1 MAQEKSTE
9 RSTMSV
15 GSPST
20 QGIQKAHVGHVLGP
34 FDEMDRLFDR
44 MLSPNWMLPMRMGMG
59 MPGFAERLMPFEGKA
74 PRVDIIDRET
84 EVVLRVEAPGV
95 NKDDLEVSLNDNTVT
110 IRGTTKRDETE
121 EKGEYCRREISY
133 GEFSRTVAL
142 PADVDREKAKAKFK
156 DGVLELI
163 LPKVEAAKRS
173 TIKIET
179 E

>member
-1 MAQEKSTE
+1 MAQDKSTE
-9 RSTMSV
+9 KGKTDVS
-15 GSPST
+15 SPSA
-20 QGIQKAHVGHVLGP
+20 QGIQKPHVGHVLGP

-44 MLSPNWMLPMRMGMG
+44 MLSPSWMHPMRWA
-59 MPGFAERLMPFEGKA
+59 MPGMAERLTPFEGKM

-95 NKDDLEVSLNDNTVT
+95 DKDDLEVSLSDNTVT
-110 IRGTTKRDETE
+110 IRGKTKHEETE
-121 EKGEYCRREISY
+121 EKGEYYRRELSY

-142 PADVDREKAKAKFK
+142 PAEVDRDKAKAKFK
-156 DGVLELI
+156 DGVLELT
-163 LPKVEAAKRS
+163 LPKVETAKRS